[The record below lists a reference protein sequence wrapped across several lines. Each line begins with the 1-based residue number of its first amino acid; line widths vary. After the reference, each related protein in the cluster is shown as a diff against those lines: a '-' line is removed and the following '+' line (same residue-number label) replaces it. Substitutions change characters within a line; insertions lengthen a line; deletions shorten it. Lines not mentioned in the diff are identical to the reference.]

1 MFRGINMAFAIIV
14 FVQSV
19 HAQTSADSATITHR
33 IGILSGFSWVAFQ
46 DQGISRD
53 VFKSGAVPMDQN
65 YGLSFSSAG
74 TATAFRFELYWIECR
89 LGSPALFQDDTYSK
103 LLDISGCV
111 NRRVLGLFKNAVT
124 VSLSGALHTVYSE
137 YYTPNSVDVC
147 MVKCLTSL
155 EAGLSAEATA
165 FRRHRVSASVHLP
178 IVTGLLYTRN
188 ISYFSSIGRQIGAI
202 NQLTVLDAEAAY
214 EWAVFPLWNIRL
226 AYLFTF
232 QNYMAD
238 KDRVQSGIERLCLE
252 LLFKI

>member
-1 MFRGINMAFAIIV
+1 MFRSINVFFAVII
-14 FVQSV
+14 FIHSV
-19 HAQTSADSATITHR
+19 RAQATADSATITHH

-46 DQGISRD
+46 DQSISRD
-53 VFKSGAVPMDQN
+53 VFKSGAISLANN

-74 TATAFRFELYWIECR
+74 TATACRFELYWITFR
-89 LGSPALFQDDTYSK
+89 LGSPASYQEDTYSN
-103 LLDISGCV
+103 LLDISGCFK
-111 NRRVLGLFKNAVT
+111 RRVLGLLKNAVT
-124 VSLSGALHTVYSE
+124 VSISGALHTVYSE
-137 YYTPNSVDVC
+137 YSPPNNSTISTA
-147 MVKCLTSL
+147 KCLTSL

-188 ISYFSSIGRQIGAI
+188 ISYYSSVGRQIGAI

-214 EWAVFPLWNIRL
+214 EWAVFPLCNIRL

-252 LLFKI
+252 LLVKI